1 MTDAPDVVVLREGT
15 EGLDMADY
23 ADAIRERLPDADVR
37 HARTLTRS
45 ANSSSTRRSS
55 PAWAS
60 TRTCSTPPRNW
71 NCSRVRSPAP
81 ATSRL
86 TNSRA
91 RGVTVTNAG
100 GIHAPGIAE
109 QAIGNILTFSRRLLH
124 EGWRRKQNREWR
136 HFQSFELTDS
146 TVTIVGLGSIGQA
159 VAQRLEGFE
168 VDTIGV
174 RYTPEKGGPT
184 DEVIGFG
191 EREFHDALART
202 DYLVVACPLTDLT
215 RGLVGDAEL
224 ATLPPHAVVVNTARG
239 PILDTDA
246 VVGALQTES
255 LRGVALD
262 VTDPEPLPE
271 DHVLW
276 TLENA
281 LITPPHGWP
290 HPQALGPTRGHPR
303 AQLRRPR
310 LWRRTTER
318 RHRRL
323 NTESRLA
330 YTTKRSRSKSASVSA
345 PFFVTRNVSLIST
358 PKSSNQM
365 PGIMWK
371 AMSSSSTVS
380 SPGRRLAVCS
390 PQSGG

>member
-37 HARTLTRS
+37 HARTPHEEREL
-45 ANSSSTRRSS
+45 
-55 PAWAS
+55 
-60 TRTCSTPPRNW
+60 
-71 NCSRVRSPAP
+71 VQHAP
-81 ATSRL
+81 VVTGVGIDEDLLDAAEELELFACAFAGTGHL
-86 TNSRA
+86 PTDELEA

-109 QAIGNILTFSRRLLH
+109 QAIGNILTFSRRLH

-191 EREFHDALART
+191 ERELHDALART

-281 LITPPHGWP
+281 LITPHTG
-290 HPQALGPTRGHPR
+290 GHTPKH
-303 AQLRRPR
+303 
-310 LWRRTTER
+310 WD
-318 RHRRL
+318 
-323 NTESRLA
+323 RLA
-330 YTTKRSRSKSASVSA
+330 DILAHNYDARDSGEELQ
-345 PFFVTRNVSLIST
+345 NVVIA
-358 PKSSNQM
+358 
-365 PGIMWK
+365 G
-371 AMSSSSTVS
+371 
-380 SPGRRLAVCS
+380 
-390 PQSGG
+390 